1 MKESPRFLDM
11 IENGYASESNPHR
24 IGIYI
29 RSAKRTG
36 RLNPG
41 KYMVL
46 TDGKGDYW
54 ELGYD
59 NDRLEIIG
67 NYAQKKYQEA
77 EKAYGG
83 CHNCYGKGYA
93 TQSSSARG
101 RGISWDTSGP
111 VFCGC
116 DRGEQLETLMKEGEL
131 NGAEAFSV
139 QLALAFMDD
148 ESKAVIKTELEDYKS
163 FKSQLRSIEDPQ
175 GRSEAIGASRRKE
188 RKEQ

>member
-1 MKESPRFLDM
+1 MKSNYRPSNDGECLDRDFVNKM
-11 IENGYASESNPHR
+11 RLLGEKYYGNK
-24 IGIYI
+24 IYGEYL
-29 RSAKRTG
+29 A
-36 RLNPG
+36 
-41 KYMVL
+41 YQH
-46 TDGKGDYW
+46 
-54 ELGYD
+54 ELQD
-59 NDRLEIIG
+59 LIKP
-67 NYAQKKYQEA
+67 YAQKKYQEA

-148 ESKAVIKTELEDYKS
+148 EAKAVIKTELEDYKS
-163 FKSQLRSIEDPQ
+163 FKSQL
-175 GRSEAIGASRRKE
+175 E